1 MTQSSCA
8 TLERKMGG
16 NGGRNLAVQRSK
28 QLFWNQESVPQV
40 STLPEFNRMEGT
52 GVFLLLQLQTAFVWA
67 CWMWFCQ
74 GMWFHT
80 TCARH
85 PPGLSVSLGDMI
97 ILSSNSI
104 LSPGFGQSW
113 NSGSRLS
120 TGLSHLVVAYCTR
133 SSPCKSKAQ
142 KWPPGLGIS
151 W

>member
-8 TLERKMGG
+8 TLGRKMGG
-16 NGGRNLAVQRSK
+16 NEGRNLAAQRSK

-67 CWMWFCQ
+67 CWVWFCQ
-74 GMWFHT
+74 GMWST
-80 TCARH
+80 LKVQGNLQACLPALVTWSYC
-85 PPGLSVSLGDMI
+85 PPTASFPLDLVSPEMWVQAEHWI
-97 ILSSNSI
+97 VT
-104 LSPGFGQSW
+104 FG
-113 NSGSRLS
+113 
-120 TGLSHLVVAYCTR
+120 VVYCTE
-133 SSPCKSKAQ
+133 SSPCKSKVQ